1 MLCGPNV
8 PPAHINRAVVPRH
21 PHRAV
26 RVPAAQSTVGLAH
39 LLAALS
45 AVVTT
50 QPAVTAVVIIVP
62 ANHNAPAQHIAL
74 GASKKVARPKRPA
87 GHVAPAPGGHRIP
100 IAIKHVPPPPSAHIA
115 ARAH

>member
-1 MLCGPNV
+1 MLCGTNAT
-8 PPAHINRAVVPRH
+8 PAHINRAVVPRH
-21 PHRAV
+21 PNRAV
-26 RVPAAQSTVGLAH
+26 RVLAAQSTVGLAH

-87 GHVAPAPGGHRIP
+87 GHVAPAPGGQHIP
-100 IAIKHVPPPPSAHIA
+100 SAIKHVPPPPPAHIA

>member
-1 MLCGPNV
+1 MLCGTNV
-8 PPAHINRAVVPRH
+8 PPAHIRAVVPRH

-100 IAIKHVPPPPSAHIA
+100 SAIKHVPPPPPAHIA